1 MNESTQNGEGASTR
15 NDTLG
20 RASEKDAAGHAR
32 CAEEP
37 QRIASGRT
45 LPDGSIAYD
54 AREAHPFI
62 ALAAPVV
69 AIIVVVC
76 FVAAFMHTFT
86 GATEAEPPTQITD
99 QKTAN
104 TPADARLKPSVE
116 TDAGSPARFDA
127 IELEDGTRLTLA
139 ISENGTTVVADEA
152 LVGEKIG
159 DGIATDDDARDDEAC
174 AAYAYDDLSHPYAV
188 YFESIGMSFAADAA

>member
-1 MNESTQNGEGASTR
+1 MNEGTQNGEGASTC

-45 LPDGSIAYD
+45 LPDGSVAYD

-69 AIIVVVC
+69 AIIVVV
-76 FVAAFMHTFT
+76 
-86 GATEAEPPTQITD
+86 
-99 QKTAN
+99 K
-104 TPADARLKPSVE
+104 
-116 TDAGSPARFDA
+116 
-127 IELEDGTRLTLA
+127 
-139 ISENGTTVVADEA
+139 VV
-152 LVGEKIG
+152 IG
-159 DGIATDDDARDDEAC
+159 
-174 AAYAYDDLSHPYAV
+174 
-188 YFESIGMSFAADAA
+188 

>member
-1 MNESTQNGEGASTR
+1 MRRGTTAHRLGTHASR
-15 NDTLG
+15 
-20 RASEKDAAGHAR
+20 RKRRH
-32 CAEEP
+32 
-37 QRIASGRT
+37 
-45 LPDGSIAYD
+45 D

-86 GATEAEPPTQITD
+86 GTTEAEPPTQITD
-99 QKTAN
+99 QKIAN
-104 TPADARLKPSVE
+104 TPADARLKPSIE
-116 TDAGSPARFDA
+116 TDAGSAARFDA